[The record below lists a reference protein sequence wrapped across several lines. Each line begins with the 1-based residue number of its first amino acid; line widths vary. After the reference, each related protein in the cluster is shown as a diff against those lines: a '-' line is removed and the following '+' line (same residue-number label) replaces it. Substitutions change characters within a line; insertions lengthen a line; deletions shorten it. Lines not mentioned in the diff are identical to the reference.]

1 MRWVESHVHTHT
13 HTYRHVHAHIGHTH
27 THTHNTH
34 TITHSTHTDTHTHAY
49 TQTHTHTLTHT
60 HIHTY
65 THTYR
70 YTCTHAHTHTHVYWY
85 VHVHVHTH
93 TYTLFSLLLIFPLLH
108 SGAEY
113 TTRALWRQAWC
124 HQFYGTSIITNNLDL
139 TILVSSTPIHQT
151 NFVLCTR
158 QKKKALELGARGF
171 MGSIS
176 TIVQIVVWSTVHLS
190 LQ

>member
-1 MRWVESHVHTHT
+1 MPHKHTHKHTHT
-13 HTYRHVHAHIGHTH
+13 HTQ
-27 THTHNTH
+27 H
-34 TITHSTHTDTHTHAY
+34 TITHSTHTDRHTHM
-49 TQTHTHTLTHT
+49 LTHVHIHAYT

-65 THTYR
+65 THTHTYTCIHTNTR
-70 YTCTHAHTHTHVYWY
+70 THYIHYTHSCIPVCTCTCTHTLTHTHTH
-85 VHVHVHTH
+85 
-93 TYTLFSLLLIFPLLH
+93 TLFSLLLTFPVLH

-171 MGSIS
+171 MGG
-176 TIVQIVVWSTVHLS
+176 
-190 LQ
+190 